1 MKAAAAPGVVTDLLR
16 VDQVLTGEEALAWSR
31 GFPAEAVVFPA
42 SLEEVRALV
51 RVANETRTGLVPA
64 GRGSWL
70 RAGGWTGGGR
80 VIVSTER
87 LDGVGHYEPADLTL
101 TAGAGL
107 GWGDLD
113 GVLRPNGQWMPVD
126 PPGAWGGTL
135 GGVVACGVSGPLQGR
150 YGGAR
155 DNVLGLEVVTGGGRV
170 LRVGG
175 RVVKNVAGYDLVRL
189 FTGSR
194 GSLGVITSV
203 SVRLFPLPGAD
214 VTLCFEGELEDV
226 LAMAAK
232 LRTVSLPVAAVEAVA
247 AAPAAAGRE
256 MELRVRVLGR
266 DGEVEEVCSRLV
278 REIGAGPG
286 RMLRG
291 GESRSLH
298 RRRADWEDGSSLVV
312 RLAALPDRLAETL
325 ARARGVAGRLG
336 GEVSADVLGGLVRV
350 KGSPAAAGADALA
363 GILVRTRLAMEEA
376 GGTMTLSRARPELGA
391 RVGWTGS
398 PDGSGPLA
406 ERIKSLFDPRSI
418 LSARCP

>member
-1 MKAAAAPGVVTDLLR
+1 MKAAAAPGVVTDLLPA
-16 VDQVLTGEEALAWSR
+16 DQVLTGEEGLAWSR

-42 SLEEVRALV
+42 SPDEVRALV
-51 RVANETRTGLVPA
+51 RVANETGTGLVPA

-70 RAGGWTGGGR
+70 WAGGWTGEGC

-87 LDGVGHYEPADLTL
+87 LDGVDHYEPADLTL

-113 GVLRPNGQWMPVD
+113 GVLRPYGQWMPAD
-126 PPGAWGGTL
+126 PPGAWAGTL
-135 GGVVACGVSGPLQGR
+135 GGVVGCGVSGPLQGC
-150 YGGAR
+150 YGAVR
-155 DNVLGLEVVTGGGRV
+155 DNVLGLEVVTGRGRV

-214 VTLCFEGELEDV
+214 VTLCFAGEVEEV
-226 LAMAAK
+226 PAMAAK
-232 LRTVSLPVAAVEAVA
+232 VRTVALPVAAAEAVA
-247 AAPAAAGRE
+247 AAPGAGRE
-256 MELRVRVLGR
+256 MELRVRVLGG
-266 DGEVEEVCSRLV
+266 DGEVEDVCSRLV

-286 RMLRG
+286 RTLRG
-291 GESRSLH
+291 VESRALH
-298 RRRADWEDGSSLVV
+298 RRRAGWEDGSSLVV

-350 KGSPAAAGADALA
+350 KGSPGAAGADGLA

-398 PDGSGPLA
+398 PDGGGPLA